1 MSNLDPV
8 SCPKESHNAI
18 RVKIA
23 LVSRAAM
30 TNTVEVSP
38 TRHADCHWLISDHV
52 VFTTL
57 NAIKD
62 TVSYNHKE
70 YEVQYG

>member
-1 MSNLDPV
+1 
-8 SCPKESHNAI
+8 
-18 RVKIA
+18 
-23 LVSRAAM
+23 M

>member
-1 MSNLDPV
+1 MQIDTKSLQ
-8 SCPKESHNAI
+8 S
-18 RVKIA
+18 
-23 LVSRAAM
+23 
-30 TNTVEVSP
+30 
-38 TRHADCHWLISDHV
+38 HADCHWLISDHV

>member
-1 MSNLDPV
+1 
-8 SCPKESHNAI
+8 
-18 RVKIA
+18 
-23 LVSRAAM
+23 M
-30 TNTVEVSP
+30 TNTVEAST
-38 TRHADCHWLISDHV
+38 TRDTDCHWLISDHV